1 MEQKPI
7 LYTYGNIQIR
17 AEELIHL
24 LLPHHINCVV
34 DCRPQNNS
42 PIAQNTPTDEL
53 RTILKQY
60 QIIYFP
66 FFNHFGFFSSEVRN
80 KKGEPVYR
88 KVIQAENFLQGI
100 ERIQHGIQKGYQI
113 CIIDNQKETDKSKRF
128 TLIGKY
134 MKGTYEMRHLTP
146 TGTFFTQEA
155 QEQRINEYAIKR
167 KELKKMA
174 EEIGKTGEELSA
186 RYLEQQ
192 GYQILDH
199 NWNLHRGCELDLV
212 AMRDN
217 TLHFI
222 EVKTRTSDKYGDPQ
236 TAINRVKMRHIL
248 KAIHE
253 YRYRHAFFHTNYQID
268 SIAIIYHSDRN
279 YQLKH
284 FLDIRPNGEACADVH
299 IYTLQQ

>member
-53 RTILKQY
+53 KTILKQY
-60 QIIYFP
+60 QIIYLP

-174 EEIGKTGEELSA
+174 EEVGKTGEELSA

-284 FLDIRPNGEACADVH
+284 FLQRI
-299 IYTLQQ
+299 